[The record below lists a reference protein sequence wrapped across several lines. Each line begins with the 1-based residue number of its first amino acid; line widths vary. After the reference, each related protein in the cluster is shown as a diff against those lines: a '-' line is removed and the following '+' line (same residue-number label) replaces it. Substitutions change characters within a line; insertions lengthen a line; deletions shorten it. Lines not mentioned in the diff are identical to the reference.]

1 MKREG
6 RCDNTSFDEGVE
18 ASSPSV
24 MAVHVLL
31 EPVLEVAQLMLHSVN
46 NLHGCVQ
53 IPTAQTI
60 VDDSPHWVALY
71 LTILT

>member
-1 MKREG
+1 
-6 RCDNTSFDEGVE
+6 
-18 ASSPSV
+18 